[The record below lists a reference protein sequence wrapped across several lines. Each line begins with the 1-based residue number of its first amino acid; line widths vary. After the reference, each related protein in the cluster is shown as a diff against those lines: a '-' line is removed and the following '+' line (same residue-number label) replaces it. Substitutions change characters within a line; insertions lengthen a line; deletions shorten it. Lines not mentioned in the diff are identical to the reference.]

1 MGKEIRRGQDHASVL
16 QRGRDESFTPFSFP
30 LAHKMISHKKIGREL
45 YSLVHARKGLEH
57 EPLPIEQRLNKI
69 RLAFV
74 GSLAD
79 PI

>member
-1 MGKEIRRGQDHASVL
+1 
-16 QRGRDESFTPFSFP
+16 
-30 LAHKMISHKKIGREL
+30 MISHKKIGREL